1 MNTIVTDSTTQA
13 PTSASPPNRMPKKKK
28 TSLKATDT
36 ADHQMRYLGIGI
48 DTARYGHHVTFLRED
63 KQPACPPLTVMETR
77 TGYQQLQQQIEK
89 LRQRFPNAQIYLRI
103 DAAGQYA
110 ANLENFLRSLTH
122 LPISISVGEPKRNK
136 DYHSAHSPKTQ
147 SDATESHAMARYAVV
162 ERPDE
167 SHGTPPQF
175 AVLRRVASRLQ
186 SQTKQSTR
194 LINQLHETLSAS
206 FPELATLINDLA
218 ANWVLCL
225 LEKYPTAKRLAAAR
239 LTSIAKIKFIPKDM
253 AEKLFEAAKH
263 SVGTLSGDVAELLII
278 ELVSELQHSLAE
290 EKRWR
295 ELLTQAFDALP
306 EGAHKQ
312 IATIKGIGKQTAAA
326 IVATSIDI
334 RRFETDKQFTG
345 YFGVFPT
352 ELQSGVDKFGRPIPA
367 GKKIM
372 CRKGNDMVRG
382 LLWQC
387 AKCASAANGGNPAV
401 RALYARRLAAGDSP
415 QVAWG
420 YCMTKL
426 LRQVF
431 GVWTSNTQFD
441 PQFEARKRP
450 ALNSQPAAPAP
461 SDAKA
466 ETPGPRLETHKESAC
481 DEVTEISASL
491 EPVAAKAEPEARAAQ
506 PVVRQPIDFRLLCEQ
521 VPLQQVLERI
531 GRVPVQGV
539 QHRGPCPI
547 HEPHS
552 KSGRKF
558 SANLKRQVFR
568 CFEPACAVQ
577 GNVLDLWQA
586 YKKIDLHAAAEDLAK
601 TFGVPIPY
609 LPSASQNTTE
619 NKGKKSR
626 GHHPPG
632 S

>member
-1 MNTIVTDSTTQA
+1 
-13 PTSASPPNRMPKKKK
+13 
-28 TSLKATDT
+28 
-36 ADHQMRYLGIGI
+36 MRYLGIGI

-77 TGYQQLQQQIEK
+77 TGYEQLRTQIGK
-89 LRQRFPNAQIYLRI
+89 LRQRFPNAQIYIRI

-110 ANLENFLRSLTH
+110 ANLENFLRSLAH
-122 LPISISVGEPKRNK
+122 LSMSISIGEPKRNK

-225 LEKYPTAKRLAAAR
+225 LEKYPTAKRIAAAR

-253 AEKLFEAAKH
+253 AEKLFDAAKH
-263 SVGTLSGDVAELLII
+263 SVGTLSGDVAEALIL
-278 ELVSELQHSLAE
+278 ELVGELQHSLAE

-306 EGAHKQ
+306 EGAHKH

-326 IVATSIDI
+326 IVATAIDI
-334 RRFETDKQFTG
+334 ERFETDKQFIG

-387 AKCASAANGGNPAV
+387 AKCASGVNGGNPAV
-401 RALYARRLAAGDSP
+401 RALYARRLAAGDSA

-426 LRQVF
+426 LRQVY
-431 GVWTSNTQFD
+431 GVWTSNTPFD
-441 PQFEARKRP
+441 PQFEAKKQSASNLQR
-450 ALNSQPAAPAP
+450 AAHPAAPDTA
-461 SDAKA
+461 DEKT
-466 ETPGPRLETHKESAC
+466 ETPGPRLETHEESAFK
-481 DEVTEISASL
+481 EVTEISASL
-491 EPVAAKAEPEARAAQ
+491 EPVAAKAESETRSAQ
-506 PVVRQPIDFRLLCEQ
+506 PVVRQPIDFRLLREQ
-521 VPLQQVLERI
+521 VPLQQVLQRI

-547 HEPHS
+547 HEPQVTT
-552 KSGRKF
+552 GRKF
-558 SANLKRQVFR
+558 SANLKRQMFR
-568 CFEPACAVQ
+568 CFDSGCGVQ
-577 GNVLDLWQA
+577 GNVLDLWRA
-586 YKKIDLHAAAEDLAK
+586 HTKLDLYAAAEDLAK
-601 TFGVPIPY
+601 TFSVTIPY
-609 LPSASQNTTE
+609 LPSASQKLDRKQCT
-619 NKGKKSR
+619 KISR
-626 GHHPPG
+626 ASPARLLTLTGTSNPSG
-632 S
+632 EA